1 MRLKLLI
8 LACLMGFSMTAAVSE
23 AAEETF
29 HQTYPVK
36 AVTAVEIENV
46 NGDITVS
53 SWDKDYVDV
62 VAVKRSNQGKEALD
76 RVTIE
81 AVNSGMLTIRAV
93 YGKKEPESEFFIT
106 RLVQK
111 ITSGFPSGPNVSVNF
126 TVSIPVNAELAG
138 ARTTN
143 GDIAVADTNGNAQ
156 LRSTNGAVKV
166 ERASGFITSETTNG
180 DITVIES
187 PGLVKARTVNG
198 GIEVTI
204 PRLIDTDTDIS
215 TVNGSI
221 SINADPNMNAAIDF
235 RTVNGRI
242 SAEGFS
248 VILTTVSPRQLVGAL
263 GNGGKTI
270 KVQTVNGSIRMNKK

>member
-8 LACLMGFSMTAAVSE
+8 LACLVGFSMMATVSE
-23 AAEETF
+23 AAEETV
-29 HQTYPVK
+29 HQTHPVK
-36 AVTAVEIENV
+36 AGTAVEIENI
-46 NGDITVS
+46 NGDVTVS

-62 VAVKRSNQGKEALD
+62 VAVKRSNEGKEALD

-81 AVNSGMLTIRAV
+81 AVNNGMLTIRTV
-93 YGKKEPESEFFIT
+93 YGKKEPESDFFIT

-126 TVSIPVNAELAG
+126 TVSIPSNTELAG
-138 ARTTN
+138 VRTQNGDISVANTN
-143 GDIAVADTNGNAQ
+143 GDAQ
-156 LRSTNGAVKV
+156 IRSTNGAVKV
-166 ERASGFITSETTNG
+166 ERFSGIITSETTNG

-198 GIEVTI
+198 GIEVTF
-204 PRLIDTDTDIS
+204 PGLIETDTDIS
-215 TVNGSI
+215 TVNGSV
-221 SINADPNMNAAIDF
+221 SMNADPNMNAVIDF

-248 VILTTVSPRQLVGAL
+248 VMLNTVSPRQLVGSL
-263 GNGGKTI
+263 GNGGRTI